1 VLDGKRYKEANP
13 SNNYC
18 CCCCCCCCVQVCVLD
33 GKRYKEANPS
43 NNSLGFEALSP
54 CILDKPLLKWEAGSE
69 TAVVALHMEVSLT
82 SSATVTPFVLFCKQ
96 SGASCKKNK
105 MRNATDDSQ

>member
-1 VLDGKRYKEANP
+1 MLLLLLLTLKHL
-13 SNNYC
+13 
-18 CCCCCCCCVQVCVLD
+18 QVCVLD

-69 TAVVALHMEVSLT
+69 TAVVALPLEYGQVCLSELQCF
-82 SSATVTPFVLFCKQ
+82 SI
-96 SGASCKKNK
+96 SGENRAGKACDY
-105 MRNATDDSQ
+105 R